1 MYINPIEYILYTS
14 PPSLPAS
21 WPLIIHPSIHRRL
34 CSFRTHRE
42 IDQLLELAGLARRES
57 TTSDRVIEQR
67 DAQVLRVE
75 RVGRRAVVDEQRLLG
90 TVGGRQF
97 SSRIHA
103 TCRCT
108 RVLNCTR
115 EVAIRDEELLI
126 MFHVKHGDVS
136 HMLQPPP
143 SSDTNKASR
152 EISNRF
158 SGESKAHSRLPPT
171 YGLSPSRVDME
182 YRCFSSSESL
192 SWLAS
197 RKCEIKTV
205 TIEVM

>member
-1 MYINPIEYILYTS
+1 MYINPIEYILHL
-14 PPSLPAS
+14 PSLPTCFLA
-21 WPLIIHPSIHRRL
+21 PNHPSIHRRL

-42 IDQLLELAGLARRES
+42 IDQLLELAGLARREY

-115 EVAIRDEELLI
+115 EVAMRDEELLI
-126 MFHVKHGDVS
+126 MFHVKHG
-136 HMLQPPP
+136 
-143 SSDTNKASR
+143 
-152 EISNRF
+152 
-158 SGESKAHSRLPPT
+158 
-171 YGLSPSRVDME
+171 
-182 YRCFSSSESL
+182 
-192 SWLAS
+192 
-197 RKCEIKTV
+197 
-205 TIEVM
+205 